1 MTYRRAYIGVV
12 VIQGLVAAAGRRQL
26 AGAMRLLDQH
36 GGLAALDLLVVLA
49 GHVRHHVAG
58 ERRREEQRAMV
69 PCFIISNPSLVQG
82 TVFAAGT
89 TSYQLDRGSVQP
101 GRYL

>member
-12 VIQGLVAAAGRRQL
+12 VVQGHVAAAGRRQL

-49 GHVRHHVAG
+49 GHVR
-58 ERRREEQRAMV
+58 RRAPPRGAARWCRASSSPILLLCKGQWSPRELLATSS
-69 PCFIISNPSLVQG
+69 IGGAYSQG
-82 TVFAAGT
+82 GIY
-89 TSYQLDRGSVQP
+89 S
-101 GRYL
+101 

>member
-12 VIQGLVAAAGRRQL
+12 VVQGHVAAAGRRQL

-58 ERRREEQRAMV
+58 ERRREEQRDGAV
-69 PCFIISNPSLVQG
+69 LHHLRSFSCARDSG
-82 TVFAAGT
+82 R
-89 TSYQLDRGSVQP
+89 RGN
-101 GRYL
+101 Y